1 MFKET
6 TLKCMNICLA
16 SSRAFLLI
24 GNMET
29 TLNGISFQHVFKQ
42 AVILT
47 SIRERIFLVLR
58 VRNSKKIKKNIEE
71 FCKLLI
77 DFTDA
82 FIMQLSRGSQ

>member
-29 TLNGISFQHVFKQ
+29 TLNGISFQHVLKQ
-42 AVILT
+42 AVFLT

-58 VRNSKKIKKNIEE
+58 VKNSKKKKYTEE

>member
-42 AVILT
+42 AVFLT

-58 VRNSKKIKKNIEE
+58 VRNSKKNKKIHRRI
-71 FCKLLI
+71 LQII
-77 DFTDA
+77 D
-82 FIMQLSRGSQ
+82 

>member
-29 TLNGISFQHVFKQ
+29 ALNGISFQHVFKQ
-42 AVILT
+42 AVFFNKYT
-47 SIRERIFLVLR
+47 RKNFSSFTG
-58 VRNSKKIKKNIEE
+58 KKLQKNKKYIEE

>member
-42 AVILT
+42 AVFLT

-58 VRNSKKIKKNIEE
+58 VRNSKKIKKIHRRI
-71 FCKLLI
+71 LQII
-77 DFTDA
+77 D
-82 FIMQLSRGSQ
+82 

>member
-29 TLNGISFQHVFKQ
+29 TLNGISFQHVLSRRFFNKY
-42 AVILT
+42 T
-47 SIRERIFLVLR
+47 RKNYSSFTG
-58 VRNSKKIKKNIEE
+58 KKLQKNKKYIEE

>member
-42 AVILT
+42 AVFLT

-58 VRNSKKIKKNIEE
+58 VRNSKKKYIEE

>member
-29 TLNGISFQHVFKQ
+29 TLNGISFQHVLKQ
-42 AVILT
+42 AVFLT

-58 VRNSKKIKKNIEE
+58 VRNSKNIKNTSKN
-71 FCKLLI
+71 F
-77 DFTDA
+77 A
-82 FIMQLSRGSQ
+82 NY

>member
-42 AVILT
+42 AVFLT

-58 VRNSKKIKKNIEE
+58 VRNSKKNKKYIEE